1 MLGRA
6 SRRKPAAAGV
16 AVFEKPHS
24 RAHDAEA
31 FLYAFDLLELE
42 GEDWRPRPLEARKAK
57 LERLLIN
64 ITDGLEFVDH
74 LRGEGASI
82 FAHACN
88 LGFEGIVSKRR
99 DRPYR
104 YGPSK
109 TWIKVKNPKA
119 PGVPRFE
126 ERE

>member
-1 MLGRA
+1 M
-6 SRRKPAAAGV
+6 
-16 AVFEKPHS
+16 
-24 RAHDAEA
+24 
-31 FLYAFDLLELE
+31 
-42 GEDWRPRPLEARKAK
+42 
-57 LERLLIN
+57 
-64 ITDGLEFVDH
+64 DGLEFVDH
-74 LRGEGASI
+74 LQGEGAII

-119 PGVPRFE
+119 PGVLRFE